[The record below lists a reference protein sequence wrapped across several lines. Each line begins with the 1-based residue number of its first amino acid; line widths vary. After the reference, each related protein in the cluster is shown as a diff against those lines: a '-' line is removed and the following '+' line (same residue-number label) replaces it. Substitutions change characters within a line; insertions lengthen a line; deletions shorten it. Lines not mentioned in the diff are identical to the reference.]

1 MGSLVN
7 RKICLMVILIFTGL
21 FITYTAYSVYAV
33 NFWTFYP
40 VSEHLKGTVPD
51 KAKELY
57 NDLEEKAEEYDT
69 DIFLYENHGNASTDT
84 VIKVYATGGA
94 IDALK
99 KRDIDNRIYKNPVT
113 QNLSIEV
120 RPLCDAKYIEGTPDI
135 FYITKDIDNDEVKRF
150 SEFFKQK
157 YGYNDVAEASP
168 DIGID
173 TVLIVFWVIVF
184 AVLMMLAYYD
194 VINCRKKNAVTVVLG
209 GSTTGRRIRFVR
221 EYLLPVYTITAVYCL
236 VATSGVFPKFGLK
249 YLLYMIVVF
258 SIVVVLLQSSMT
270 AIDFK
275 RDLSDASNIRKMLK
289 ISYCVRI
296 LVSIAG
302 VTVLTVSGISIF
314 KTIDLSEQRA
324 FFEAHKDY
332 DFYMIY
338 SEDGYNPAQDFYNE
352 FSSKALGYQKCMISE
367 PGVSEKCPVLI
378 VNDNAIAEMSEANS
392 DFAKTVSESA
402 DNGCAVLI
410 SKKNYSRENI
420 AYINS
425 CLDFYGIERPESGNT
440 VVYDYDISA
449 VLMED
454 MLNSDGATCS
464 VTKDPVIV
472 IDYYDN
478 DKAVTDAF
486 TSGNDVMY
494 RISDVELEVACNK
507 YGWDYNYLKETRVNA
522 YDGYMLRYDQARSV
536 ASVGAVLS
544 AMILITQLLISIT
557 TLKLQYRL
565 RAVEMVLRKIMGY
578 SEYKRIIGILKI
590 SAASMILWLVIGIIT
605 GIRIDIRV
613 GALLCIVA
621 LVNFIVE
628 IFSVLHELN
637 KTDAEKMGGVLKGA
651 PL

>member
-7 RKICLMVILIFTGL
+7 RKICLMAILLFTGL

-51 KAKELY
+51 KSKELY

-99 KRDIDNRIYKNPVT
+99 KCDIDNRVYKNPVT

-120 RPLCDAKYIEGTPDI
+120 SPLCDAKYIEGTPDI

-173 TVLIVFWVIVF
+173 TVLIFFWVIVF

-236 VATSGVFPKFGLK
+236 VAISGTFPKFGLK
-249 YLLYMIVVF
+249 YLLYMIVVL

-352 FSSKALGYQKCMISE
+352 FSSKALGYQMKAAPLRKYQDKWWNDRNPAYTNYSGKGGDCTNYASQ
-367 PGVSEKCPVLI
+367 VLHAGGAPYDKTGSYTWYPDSYSWI
-378 VNDNAIAEMSEANS
+378 NVAGIKNYLLNNTYTGPCG
-392 DFAKTVSESA
+392 KTVSKLSELTCG
-402 DNGCAVLI
+402 DLI
-410 SKKNYSRENI
+410 QIKENH
-420 AYINS
+420 
-425 CLDFYGIERPESGNT
+425 T
-440 VVYDYDISA
+440 VVVYK
-449 VLMED
+449 
-454 MLNSDGATCS
+454 GG
-464 VTKDPVIV
+464 TKDP
-472 IDYYDN
+472 Y
-478 DKAVTDAF
+478 VTAH
-486 TSGNDVMY
+486 S
-494 RISDVELEVACNK
+494 S
-507 YGWDYNYLKETRVNA
+507 NYKGRF
-522 YDGYMLRYDQARSV
+522 
-536 ASVGAVLS
+536 
-544 AMILITQLLISIT
+544 
-557 TLKLQYRL
+557 
-565 RAVEMVLRKIMGY
+565 
-578 SEYKRIIGILKI
+578 
-590 SAASMILWLVIGIIT
+590 
-605 GIRIDIRV
+605 IR
-613 GALLCIVA
+613 
-621 LVNFIVE
+621 
-628 IFSVLHELN
+628 
-637 KTDAEKMGGVLKGA
+637 
-651 PL
+651 

>member
-1 MGSLVN
+1 MN
-7 RKICLMVILIFTGL
+7 RKTCFVAVLFFTGM

-33 NFWTFYP
+33 NFWTLYP
-40 VSEHLKGTVPD
+40 VSEHLRGTT
-51 KAKELY
+51 AYKEKVLY
-57 NDLEEKAEEYDT
+57 NDLKEKTEKYGT
-69 DIFLYENHGNASTDT
+69 DIFLYENHGNASTQT
-84 VIKVYATGGA
+84 TIRVYATKGA
-94 IDALK
+94 VDTLK
-99 KRDIDNRIYKNPVT
+99 KQDIDNCKYKNLVT
-113 QNLSIEV
+113 GDLSIEV
-120 RPLCDAKYIEGTPDI
+120 RPLEDAKYMEGTPDI
-135 FYITKDIDNDEVKRF
+135 FYITKDTDNDEVKRF

-157 YGYNDVAEASP
+157 YGYNEVAEASP

-173 TVLIVFWVIVF
+173 TVLIVFWVVVL

-209 GSTTGRRIRFVR
+209 GSTTGRRIRFIR
-221 EYLLPVYTITAVYCL
+221 EYLLPVYTITAVYCV
-236 VATSGVFPKFGLK
+236 VAISGVFPKYGLK
-249 YLLYMIVVF
+249 YLLSMIAVF
-258 SIVVVLLQSSMT
+258 SIAVVLLQSLMT

-289 ISYCVRI
+289 ICYCVRI
-296 LVSIAG
+296 LVSIVG

-324 FFEAHKDY
+324 FFETHKEY

-338 SEDGYNPAQDFYNE
+338 SEDGNNPAQDFYNE
-352 FSSKALGYQKCMISE
+352 FSSVALGYQKCMISE
-367 PGVSEKCPVLI
+367 PGMSEKCPILI
-378 VNDNAIAEMSEANS
+378 VNDNAIAEMSAANS
-392 DFAKTVSESA
+392 DVAKTVSESA
-402 DNGCAVLI
+402 DNECIVLI
-410 SKKNYSRENI
+410 SKKYYSQKNI
-420 AYINS
+420 SYINR
-425 CLDFYGIERPESGNT
+425 CLDFYGIESPGSEDT

-454 MLNSDGATCS
+454 MLNNDGATCS

-494 RISDVELEVACNK
+494 RISDVELEVGCNK

-522 YDGYMLRYDQARSV
+522 YDGYMLRYNQTRSI

-565 RAVEMVLRKIMGY
+565 RAVEMVLKIIMGF
-578 SEYKRIIGILKI
+578 SEYKRIMNILKI
-590 SAASMILWLVIGIIT
+590 SLISMIMWII
-605 GIRIDIRV
+605 ISILIAIKVDIRV
-613 GALLCIVA
+613 GALLCVVS

-628 IFSVLHELN
+628 ICVVLHELK
-637 KTDAEKMGGVLKGA
+637 KTDVEKMGAVLKGA
-651 PL
+651 SL